1 MNYTSNRQL
10 LLLLLLF
17 FWLINLNLTLMC
29 LDLTEKLLP
38 YSELQ
43 LLQLAAVSHCE
54 YKADCMVY
62 VGSRITLPRY
72 LLKWPDF

>member
-1 MNYTSNRQL
+1 
-10 LLLLLLF
+10 
-17 FWLINLNLTLMC
+17 LIHLNLTLIC

-54 YKADCMVY
+54 YKADCMVCFR
-62 VGSRITLPRY
+62 SRMTLPRY
-72 LLKWPDF
+72 L

>member
-1 MNYTSNRQL
+1 MNYKSNSEL
-10 LLLLLLF
+10 VLF
-17 FWLINLNLTLMC
+17 SWLIHLNLTLIC

-54 YKADCMVY
+54 YKADCMVCFR
-62 VGSRITLPRY
+62 SRMTLPRY
-72 LLKWPDF
+72 L